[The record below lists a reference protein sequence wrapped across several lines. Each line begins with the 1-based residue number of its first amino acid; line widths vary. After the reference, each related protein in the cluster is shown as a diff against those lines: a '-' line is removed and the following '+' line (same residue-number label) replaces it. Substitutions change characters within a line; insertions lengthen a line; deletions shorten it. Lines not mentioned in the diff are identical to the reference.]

1 MSTQRRVPASRAA
14 ASAGADVQTRLQDI
28 EAEMESIDTK
38 LASMASLLDE
48 VTRVS
53 VSRAMHLCS
62 VMG

>member
-1 MSTQRRVPASRAA
+1 MSHNVVCVPPC
-14 ASAGADVQTRLQDI
+14 ADVQTRLHDI

-53 VSRAMHLCS
+53 VSSATHMCDGAR
-62 VMG
+62 